1 MGVLIGGYGIENFYR
16 AAICRTKQIPVAI
29 LPSGSFV
36 ALIPLKTSQAESDY
50 PVSTGGYFWSARRR
64 RKMVDRDTLLRSYR
78 SSIMRFQKSLK
89 THRTEQDHDYIK
101 ERLSAC
107 RAAVKAL
114 IGSETVRK

>member
-1 MGVLIGGYGIENFYR
+1 
-16 AAICRTKQIPVAI
+16 
-29 LPSGSFV
+29 
-36 ALIPLKTSQAESDY
+36 
-50 PVSTGGYFWSARRR
+50 
-64 RKMVDRDTLLRSYR
+64 MVDRDTLLSSYR
-78 SSIMRFQKSLK
+78 SSIIRFQKSLK